1 MSHKLLRWV
10 AALVSLVVALATFG
24 CSTTTTNSNANM
36 SINTNANS
44 NSAAAG
50 NENANSA
57 SGTAGGTFSTREPDR
72 YTMKINI
79 NIEGSVNNR
88 QGGTQAEIDFAR
100 LDANRRWTLRVPVF
114 NLEATYLE
122 KPGLKYLVIPAR
134 KQYVELTDEG

>member
-44 NSAAAG
+44 NSAAG
-50 NENANSA
+50 NENANTA

-72 YTMKINI
+72 YSMKMNV
-79 NIEGSVNNR
+79 NLEGTANNR
-88 QGGTQAEIDFAR
+88 QGSMQVEIDFAR
-100 LDANRRWTLRVPVF
+100 VDANRRWTLRVPSI
-114 NLEATYLE
+114 NREITYLE
-122 KPGLKYLVIPAR
+122 KPGLKYLIIPSR
-134 KQYVELTDEG
+134 NQYVEVTP

>member
-10 AALVSLVVALATFG
+10 AALVSLGVALATFG

-72 YTMKINI
+72 YSMKMNV
-79 NIEGSVNNR
+79 NLEGTANNR
-88 QGGTQAEIDFAR
+88 QGSMQVEIDFAR
-100 LDANRRWTLRVPVF
+100 VDANRRWKRGLPRVRISKNRTNF
-114 NLEATYLE
+114 
-122 KPGLKYLVIPAR
+122 
-134 KQYVELTDEG
+134 